1 MQVTPLSQITE
12 RLQTLAKSKSND
24 SIFTGSEFQSQY
36 TTAGMS
42 KDIRNPV
49 AFAGGDI
56 QTAYSNIH
64 SVYEMVR
71 DRNNN
76 RGSKFRLNYNGDDEL
91 NYEMVAGK
99 LQNADEKLEQAEERI
114 ESVADSIQ
122 RSQYLLSEIQKIRE
136 NIQLQI
142 ETIEQTQCIIV
153 R

>member
-42 KDIRNPV
+42 KDIRNPI

-56 QTAYSNIH
+56 QTAYSNIY
-64 SVYEMVR
+64 SVYEIVR
-71 DRNNN
+71 DRNND
-76 RGSKFRLNYNGDDEL
+76 RGSEFKLNDNGDNEL
-91 NYEMVAGK
+91 NYEMVTGK

-122 RSQYLLSEIQKIRE
+122 RSEYLLSEIQKIRE
-136 NIQLQI
+136 DIQLHI
-142 ETIEQTQCIIV
+142 ETVEQTQCVVI